1 MNTEIFESFEALS
14 VRAADVMEEAV
25 KANLQA
31 HFCLAT
37 GASPLGCY
45 REITRRITQQN
56 LDLSASTITKL
67 DEWLGIPMAHPGTCE
82 TFLRNEVLLPWR
94 IKAENYISFNG
105 DAEDPRAECTRIQS
119 QLEKLPVFDVC
130 VLGIGPNG
138 HLGLNEPAEELSL
151 RPHVSTLAPT
161 TRRHPMLGDTELDA
175 GMTMGLGTIMSS
187 RHVLLLIV
195 GESKQDAWRR
205 LQERLISTQLPA
217 SFLHL
222 HPNVTCL
229 SALP

>member
-1 MNTEIFESFEALS
+1 MNIEIAESFEALS
-14 VRAADVMEEAV
+14 IRAADILEEAV
-25 KANLQA
+25 KANPGA

-45 REITRRITQQN
+45 REVSQRVAARK
-56 LDLSASTITKL
+56 LDLSDVTITKL

-82 TFLRNEVLLPWR
+82 TFLRDEVLTPWQIR
-94 IKAENYISFNG
+94 RSNYISFDG
-105 DAEDPRAECTRIQS
+105 DTPDPVAECARIQN
-119 QLEKLPVFDVC
+119 QLDGLAPFDVC

-138 HLGLNEPAEELSL
+138 HLGLNEPAEQLSVY
-151 RPHVSTLAPT
+151 PHVSTLAPT
-161 TRRHPMLGDTELDA
+161 TRRHPMFGDTELDA
-175 GMTMGLGTIMSS
+175 GMTMGLGSIMSS

-195 GESKQDAWRR
+195 GESKRDAWHR
-205 LQERLISTQLPA
+205 LHEAVISTSLPA
-217 SFLHL
+217 SLLHL